1 MRNDKI
7 NVKSEDEKES
17 AIHLCGMKRVFTE
30 LWTLLGR
37 RYETPVLVLQLEG
50 CFIGRRVNE
59 YVWLVRKCRCSDV
72 TKQSPYFLLI
82 PDDMVI
88 ERELKSLDDMD
99 YFESVENEA
108 EYGADIEIPV

>member
-1 MRNDKI
+1 MMMMNKC
-7 NVKSEDEKES
+7 KERLS
-17 AIHLCGMKRVFTE
+17 GMKRVFTE

-37 RYETPVLVLQLEG
+37 RYEVPVLVLQLEG
-50 CFIGRRVNE
+50 CFVGRRVNE

-82 PDDMVI
+82 PDAMVI

-99 YFESVENEA
+99 YFDSACDEDEDESENE
-108 EYGADIEIPV
+108 EIPM